1 MPDFYV
7 YILTNK
13 GNTTLYTGITN
24 DIVRRFYEH
33 KSQIKQ
39 EAFSTQYNL
48 LKLVYYEIY
57 SDPETAISR
66 EKFLKKAFR
75 KYKISLINKLNPTW
89 QDLSEKIV

>member
-1 MPDFYV
+1 MSDFYV

-33 KSQIKQ
+33 KNQIKQ
-39 EAFSTQYNL
+39 DSFSAQYNL

-57 SDPETAISR
+57 QDPITAIAR

-75 KYKISLINKLNPTW
+75 KYKNSLISNFNPSW
-89 QDLSEKIV
+89 SDLSEEIV